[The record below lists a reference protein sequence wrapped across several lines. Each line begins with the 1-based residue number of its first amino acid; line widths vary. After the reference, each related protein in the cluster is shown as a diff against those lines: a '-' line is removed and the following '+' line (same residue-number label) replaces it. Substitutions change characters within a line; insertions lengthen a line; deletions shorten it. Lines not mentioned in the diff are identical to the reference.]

1 MAEGKYMRK
10 IIGFALIALGVFLE
24 VTWLSIC
31 FGSIIIG
38 VLLLI
43 FAPRILFFPF
53 TFFFVLGLVT
63 LSGKNYKYYRSYK
76 YKQQDYSLN
85 NYSNREVSS
94 NNIDRYY
101 EILESSK
108 NDSLEVIKKNY
119 RRLIKE
125 YHYDSIASKG
135 LPEDMLQFAKEKT
148 QELNEAY
155 DAVKKDKKYS

>member
-1 MAEGKYMRK
+1 MRK
-10 IIGFALIALGVFLE
+10 IVGILLIALGIAAE
-24 VTWLSIC
+24 VAWLSLC
-31 FGSIIIG
+31 FGSVIIG

-76 YKQQDYSLN
+76 YKQQDYSKN
-85 NYSNREVSS
+85 SYSNKDYAS

-101 EILESSK
+101 ETLESSK
-108 NDSLEVIKKNY
+108 NDSLETVKKNY
-119 RRLIKE
+119 RRLMKE
-125 YHYDSIASKG
+125 YHYDSIVSKG

-155 DAVKKDKKYS
+155 DAVKKDKKFS